1 MSDDLVCVQKGDVRN
16 LRVTAAPVVML
27 QEMKPE
33 IAQRLQQGDK
43 TEVKQ
48 ASITIVLEKRVFN
61 ISYLATKSC
70 DMDLKYT

>member
-48 ASITIVLEKRVFN
+48 ASITIVLEKGV
-61 ISYLATKSC
+61 IYIHLATKSC
-70 DMDLKYT
+70 DMELEYT